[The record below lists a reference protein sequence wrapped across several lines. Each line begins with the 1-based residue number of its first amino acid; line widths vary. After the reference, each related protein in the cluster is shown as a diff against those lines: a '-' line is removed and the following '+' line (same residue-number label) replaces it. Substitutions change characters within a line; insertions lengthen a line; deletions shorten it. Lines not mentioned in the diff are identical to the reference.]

1 MPLPLAPI
9 NIDLIIKKLIVED
22 KLKRHLESLGITVN
36 SKIRVID
43 NIKGN
48 LVVIVKNVR
57 LALDS
62 GLALKILVA

>member
-9 NIDLIIKKLIVED
+9 NTDLIIKKLIVED

>member
-9 NIDLIIKKLIVED
+9 NIDLIIKKIIVED

-48 LVVIVKNVR
+48 LVVIVKNAR